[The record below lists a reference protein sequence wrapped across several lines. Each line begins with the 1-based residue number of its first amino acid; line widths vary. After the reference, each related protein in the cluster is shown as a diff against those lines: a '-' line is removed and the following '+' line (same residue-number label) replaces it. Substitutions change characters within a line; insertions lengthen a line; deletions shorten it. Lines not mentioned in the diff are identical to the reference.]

1 MLRAISFL
9 VVTYLAFVPV
19 LHQQPNQQ
27 TAGPSSST
35 VAKDVPPFR
44 SDDPRLK
51 KIEECT
57 APDRPKPE
65 VKTRMDIG
73 LCGKAISLPKPAYP
87 EEAKKQKVSGVVRIE
102 IVIDEEGDPI
112 WAKAIEGHPLLQEAS
127 LKAACQSRHSPH
139 KISGQAVKANT
150 VISYNFTDK

>member
-19 LHQQPNQQ
+19 FYQQPNQQ

-35 VAKDVPPFR
+35 VAQDVPPVRPDDAR
-44 SDDPRLK
+44 SK
-51 KIEECT
+51 KVKECNT
-57 APDRPKPE
+57 PDRLKPE

-73 LCGKAISLPKPAYP
+73 LCGKAINLPKPAYP
-87 EEAKKQKVSGVVRIE
+87 EKAKKEKVFGVVRIE

-127 LKAACQSRHSPH
+127 LNAACQSRYSPH
-139 KISGQAVKANT
+139 KISGEAVKVNT
-150 VISYNFTDK
+150 VISYNFSDK